1 MATVV
6 LLRHGVT
13 DWNEE
18 RRIQG
23 WGPVPLNDRGR
34 RQARE
39 AGRFLAD
46 DYDPDRV
53 LASDIERTVET
64 AEVVLEFV
72 DAPLETTRAW
82 RERGFGIY
90 QGLLYDEVYD
100 RHPEHDATSGIVAL
114 DATPETGESMLDMQ
128 QRVIA
133 GWEQL
138 LTGTDPDETVVV
150 VTHGGPIYVTIG
162 HVNGRD
168 VVSAIGDGHQGN
180 CAVNELR
187 HDPETGTTEVVRENY
202 TAYRE

>member
-1 MATVV
+1 MATAV

-34 RQARE
+34 SQARQAGE
-39 AGRFLAD
+39 YLAET
-46 DYDPDRV
+46 YAVDRIV
-53 LASDIERTVET
+53 ASDIQRTVET
-64 AEVVLEFV
+64 AETVADSV
-72 DAPLETTRAW
+72 DAPVETTRAW

-90 QGLLYDEVYD
+90 QGLLYDDVYA

-138 LTGTDPDETVVV
+138 LNDVGPNDTVVV
-150 VTHGGPIYVTIG
+150 VTHGGPIYVTLG
-162 HVNGRD
+162 HVAGQD
-168 VVSAIGDGHQGN
+168 VVSAIADGHQGN
-180 CAVNELR
+180 CAVNVLS
-187 HDPETGTTEVVRENY
+187 HDPETGTTEIVRENY
-202 TAYRE
+202 TEYRD